1 MDLERIMLSEISQ
14 SEKYNKPVRPYISIY
29 LYTYLSIYIYI
40 KNFNPNYSQ
49 DSRSNT
55 DRSIVEKMCFSLEK
69 IKKRVLNSTFGLKYI
84 HTNAEHK

>member
-69 IKKRVLNSTFGLKYI
+69 IKKRVLNNTFGLKYI